1 MARVRSKGGRKR
13 SRTEAPEIRTNRAER
28 RENKPTGFEALT
40 AALSHPLRRR
50 ILWGMKSPDRVYSPS
65 EFERTINENS
75 TEPID
80 IKRIAYHFRE
90 LRDLGFIEVVK
101 TEPTRGSVEH
111 FYKPVQELGA
121 WEDEWARLPATVKQA
136 LTSTILITGVEAAG
150 AAIDSGAFCARDDAV
165 IAQDTF
171 WTDERGVQ
179 QALAILAQAMEDLMQ
194 ISEESAAR
202 LGENGE
208 DDRQLLSFTIAGFE
222 GALRP
227 V

>member
-1 MARVRSKGGRKR
+1 MAGLRSKDDKKR
-13 SRTEAPEIRTNRAER
+13 SRTEAPEIRSNRAER
-28 RENKPTGFEALT
+28 RENKPTGFEALS

-65 EFERTINENS
+65 EFERAINENS
-75 TEPID
+75 DEPID

-90 LRDLGFIEVVK
+90 LRDLGFIEEVK

-111 FYKPVQELGA
+111 FYKPVQEFGA
-121 WEDEWARLPATVKQA
+121 WDDEWSRLPESVKQA

-171 WTDERGVQ
+171 WTDERGAG
-179 QALAILAQAMEDLMQ
+179 QALAVLAQAMEDLMQ

-202 LGENGE
+202 LAENGE
-208 DDRQLLSFTIAGFE
+208 DDRQLLSYMIAGFE
-222 GALRP
+222 GSLRP
-227 V
+227 L